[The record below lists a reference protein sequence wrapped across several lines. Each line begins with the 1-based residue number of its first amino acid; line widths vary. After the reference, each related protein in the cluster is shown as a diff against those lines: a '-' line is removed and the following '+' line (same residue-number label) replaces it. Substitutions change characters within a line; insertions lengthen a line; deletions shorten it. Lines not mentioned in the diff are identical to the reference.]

1 MNFPSSKKLT
11 AAVLLAALTATSIA
25 PGAVLAADSSDN
37 VATVQP
43 GGDQPPEKPPGD
55 QQPTPPDGGKPGE
68 QPPAKPG
75 GADTMEYDYTGELSG
90 AVTADGEEMTR
101 DGETISTETV
111 D

>member
-43 GGDQPPEKPPGD
+43 GGD
-55 QQPTPPDGGKPGE
+55 
-68 QPPAKPG
+68 
-75 GADTMEYDYTGELSG
+75 
-90 AVTADGEEMTR
+90 
-101 DGETISTETV
+101 
-111 D
+111 